1 MSDEAEKV
9 YRELEKYNMCV
20 VYIEHINKFNIR
32 ILSGRSII
40 LFKYKKGFLVLNY
53 PEKVVRI

>member
-1 MSDEAEKV
+1 
-9 YRELEKYNMCV
+9 MCV

-53 PEKVVRI
+53 PEKVVRIDRFVLKYNLF